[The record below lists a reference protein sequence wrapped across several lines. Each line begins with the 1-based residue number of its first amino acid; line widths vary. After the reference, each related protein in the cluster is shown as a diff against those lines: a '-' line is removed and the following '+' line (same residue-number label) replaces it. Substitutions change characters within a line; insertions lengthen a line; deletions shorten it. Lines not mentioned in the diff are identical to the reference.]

1 MLEEL
6 LKLRNTLMQIET
18 KGESTKLMSTCLYFI
33 EDMINKVPKE
43 EQWVIAMTL
52 IDYLKDIFTTPS
64 VIIFGAITL
73 IEIAP
78 IKINPWKT
86 LFNWIGKMINSDI
99 QTEIKEMKD
108 DLTELKKD
116 FESKKAEDM
125 RWEILNFAN
134 SCRRGV
140 EHGKDSW
147 RHAMSQLAAYE
158 SYTERKGITNGV
170 IEEDAHYL
178 RELYQERNRKNDFLQ
193 KGELL
198 W

>member
-6 LKLRNTLMQIET
+6 IKLRNTLMQIET

-33 EDMINKVPKE
+33 EDMINKAPKE
-43 EQWVIAMTL
+43 EQQVIVMTL

-78 IKINPWKT
+78 IKINPWAA
-86 LFNWIGKMINSDI
+86 LFKWIGNIINGDI
-99 QTEIKEMKD
+99 RKQITEMKD

-140 EHGKDSW
+140 EHGKDAW
-147 RHAMSQLAAYE
+147 RHAMSQLAEYE
-158 SYTERKGITNGV
+158 SYTEKKGITNGV

-193 KGELL
+193 KGESL

>member
-1 MLEEL
+1 
-6 LKLRNTLMQIET
+6 
-18 KGESTKLMSTCLYFI
+18 
-33 EDMINKVPKE
+33 
-43 EQWVIAMTL
+43 MTL

-64 VIIFGAITL
+64 VVIFGAITL

-78 IKINPWKT
+78 IKINPWAT
-86 LFNWIGKMINSDI
+86 LFNWIGNIINGDI
-99 QTEIKEMKD
+99 KTEIKGMKD

-134 SCRRGV
+134 SCRRGA

-147 RHAMSQLAAYE
+147 RHAMSQLAEYE

-178 RELYQERNRKNDFLQ
+178 RELYQERNRKNDFL
-193 KGELL
+193 
-198 W
+198 

>member
-1 MLEEL
+1 
-6 LKLRNTLMQIET
+6 
-18 KGESTKLMSTCLYFI
+18 
-33 EDMINKVPKE
+33 
-43 EQWVIAMTL
+43 MTL

-78 IKINPWKT
+78 IKINPWAT
-86 LFNWIGKMINSDI
+86 LFKWIGNIINGDI

-116 FESKKAEDM
+116 FEFKKAEDM

-140 EHGKDSW
+140 EHGKDAW
-147 RHAMSQLAAYE
+147 RHTISQLAEYE
-158 SYTERKGITNGV
+158 SYTEKKHITNGV

-178 RELYQERNRKNDFLQ
+178 RELYQERNRKNDFL
-193 KGELL
+193 
-198 W
+198 

>member
-1 MLEEL
+1 
-6 LKLRNTLMQIET
+6 
-18 KGESTKLMSTCLYFI
+18 
-33 EDMINKVPKE
+33 
-43 EQWVIAMTL
+43 MTL

-78 IKINPWKT
+78 IKINPWAA
-86 LFNWIGKMINSDI
+86 LFNWIGNIINGDI
-99 QTEIKEMKD
+99 KTEIKGMKD

-116 FESKKAEDM
+116 FEFKKAEDM

-140 EHGKDSW
+140 EHGKDAW
-147 RHAMSQLAAYE
+147 RHAMSQLAEYE
-158 SYTERKGITNGV
+158 SYTEKKHITNGV

-178 RELYQERNRKNDFLQ
+178 RELYQERNRKNDFL
-193 KGELL
+193 
-198 W
+198 

>member
-1 MLEEL
+1 
-6 LKLRNTLMQIET
+6 
-18 KGESTKLMSTCLYFI
+18 
-33 EDMINKVPKE
+33 
-43 EQWVIAMTL
+43 MTL

-78 IKINPWKT
+78 IKINPWAT
-86 LFNWIGKMINSDI
+86 LFNWIGKMINGDI

-140 EHGKDSW
+140 EHGKDAW
-147 RHAMSQLAAYE
+147 RHTMSQLAEYE
-158 SYTERKGITNGV
+158 SYTEKKHITNGV

-178 RELYQERNRKNDFLQ
+178 RELYQERNRKNDFL
-193 KGELL
+193 
-198 W
+198 

>member
-1 MLEEL
+1 
-6 LKLRNTLMQIET
+6 
-18 KGESTKLMSTCLYFI
+18 
-33 EDMINKVPKE
+33 
-43 EQWVIAMTL
+43 MTL

-78 IKINPWKT
+78 IKINPWAT
-86 LFNWIGKMINSDI
+86 LFNWIGKMINGDI

-140 EHGKDSW
+140 EHGNDAW
-147 RHAMSQLAAYE
+147 RHTMSQLAEYE
-158 SYTERKGITNGV
+158 SYTEKKHITNGV

-178 RELYQERNRKNDFLQ
+178 RELYQERNRKNDFL
-193 KGELL
+193 
-198 W
+198 

>member
-6 LKLRNTLMQIET
+6 IKLRNTLMQIEI
-18 KGESTKLMSTCLYFI
+18 KGESTKFMFICLYFI
-33 EDMINKVPKE
+33 EDMINKAPKE
-43 EQWVIAMTL
+43 EQQVIVMTL

-78 IKINPWKT
+78 IKINKWAS
-86 LFNWIGKMINSDI
+86 LFNWIGKMINGDI

-116 FESKKAEDM
+116 FEFKKAEDM

-140 EHGKDSW
+140 EHGKDAW
-147 RHAMSQLAAYE
+147 RHTMRQLAEYE
-158 SYTERKGITNGV
+158 NNTKRKHITNGV
-170 IEEDAHYL
+170 IKEEAHYL

>member
-6 LKLRNTLMQIET
+6 IKLRNTLMQIET

-43 EQWVIAMTL
+43 EQQVIAMTL

-64 VIIFGAITL
+64 VVIFGAITL

-78 IKINPWKT
+78 IKINPWAT
-86 LFNWIGKMINSDI
+86 LFKWIGNIINGDI

-108 DLTELKKD
+108 NLTELKKD
-116 FESKKAEDM
+116 FEFKKAEDM

-140 EHGKDSW
+140 EHGKDAW
-147 RHAMSQLAAYE
+147 RHTMSQLAEYE
-158 SYTERKGITNGV
+158 SYTEKKHITNGV